1 MIVQEITPRDSGAA
15 SDGGRWIPSTRCL
28 VRVIL
33 GIARRV
39 ATCLVLNAV
48 RINLTYRRQVRRHGP
63 QAAGRGPEDGGAA
76 RGALPQSPAGDGD
89 RRAVRRGGVLRHPR
103 SGAGQVRDGAGGPR
117 GRRSRHASGG
127 RVRVLPAVV
136 LRHGGR
142 AGGRR
147 AALALASAKPGPKK
161 AHKLT
166 AQVCAFCE
174 QQLAADPALRP
185 KDLSGPIEAAF
196 SVRVHPRSIERAL
209 ARYRIQHSKSG
220 SRKTR
225 NKACTASKLIA
236 WRLTWGSQD
245 QLTPL
250 GSTR

>member
-147 AALALASAKPGPKK
+147 AAGAGRPSPGRRKRTSSPLRCARSASSSWPPTP
-161 AHKLT
+161 L
-166 AQVCAFCE
+166 CA
-174 QQLAADPALRP
+174 
-185 KDLSGPIEAAF
+185 
-196 SVRVHPRSIERAL
+196 
-209 ARYRIQHSKSG
+209 
-220 SRKTR
+220 RKTCQAR
-225 NKACTASKLIA
+225 SRPPSACACTPAPSSER
-236 WRLTWGSQD
+236 WPGTGSSIPKAGRGRRG
-245 QLTPL
+245 TRPVPL
-250 GSTR
+250 QN